1 MRRGVRAKSIEVQLQ
16 FVVHT
21 QESKSRE
28 IVREMS
34 GLASF
39 GQVVP
44 AIVGMMGCSFGV
56 FYCVRNLKVSEK
68 KRKKEKT
75 IIIVREKNQD
85 KTLAFSDDPRPSGW
99 VSSGTA
105 GTAAGDTAIART
117 SFI

>member
-1 MRRGVRAKSIEVQLQ
+1 MESRAKSIQVQLQ

-68 KRKKEKT
+68 KRKKKKT
-75 IIIVREKNQD
+75 IITVREKNQD

>member
-1 MRRGVRAKSIEVQLQ
+1 MTRVS
-16 FVVHT
+16 
-21 QESKSRE
+21 
-28 IVREMS
+28 
-34 GLASF
+34 
-39 GQVVP
+39 GQVSGVSAP
-44 AIVGMMGCSFGV
+44 QAHVAAPEPWAAGERELRAGRPCDRWHDGMLFRSLLLCQELEGE
-56 FYCVRNLKVSEK
+56 REK
-68 KRKKEKT
+68 KKEKKT

>member
-1 MRRGVRAKSIEVQLQ
+1 
-16 FVVHT
+16 
-21 QESKSRE
+21 
-28 IVREMS
+28 MS

-56 FYCVRNLKVSEK
+56 FYCVRNLKVSEREK
-68 KRKKEKT
+68 KKN
-75 IIIVREKNQD
+75 IIVREKNQD
-85 KTLAFSDDPRPSGW
+85 KAFSDDPRPSGW
-99 VSSGTA
+99 VSSGTT